1 MTMEVRII
9 SYTPQ
14 PEVVVASAARLC
26 YSPCSATKIM
36 DDFEQKDVNKF
47 LEKLL
52 KMGHLSPF
60 EHASFTFAV
69 DGISRVA
76 SHQLVRHR
84 VGASF
89 SQKSQR
95 YVNENQFEYVIPH
108 SIAKDEKMKAEFDD
122 LMVLLQN
129 KYENL
134 ISMGIPAEDARYLL
148 PNATT
153 TNFVLTMN
161 ARSLMHFFELRCC
174 NRAQKEIRELSDL
187 MLERVREV
195 APALFAVAGP
205 TCVTQGICFEG
216 QMSCGRALHIRSRN
230 EKEE

>member
-1 MTMEVRII
+1 MEVRLL

-14 PEVVVASAARLC
+14 PEMVVASAARLC
-26 YSPCSATKIM
+26 YSPCSAAKLM
-36 DDFEQKDVNKF
+36 DDFKEKDVDKF

-60 EHASFTFAV
+60 EHASFTFAI
-69 DGISRVA
+69 DGVSRVL

-84 VGASF
+84 IASY

-95 YVNENQFEYVIPH
+95 YVNEKQFEYVVPP
-108 SIAKDEKMKAEFDD
+108 SISGDENLKAEFDD

-129 KYENL
+129 KYEYL
-134 ISMGIPAEDARYLL
+134 LSKGIPAEDARYLL

-161 ARSLMHFFELRCC
+161 ARSLLHFFELRCC
-174 NRAQKEIRELSDL
+174 NRAQKEIRELADL
-187 MLERVREV
+187 MLLRVREV
-195 APALFAVAGP
+195 APALFTVAGP
-205 TCVTQGICFEG
+205 TCITQGICFEG
-216 QMSCGRALHIRSRN
+216 AMSCGKASHIRSRN
-230 EKEE
+230 QKEE